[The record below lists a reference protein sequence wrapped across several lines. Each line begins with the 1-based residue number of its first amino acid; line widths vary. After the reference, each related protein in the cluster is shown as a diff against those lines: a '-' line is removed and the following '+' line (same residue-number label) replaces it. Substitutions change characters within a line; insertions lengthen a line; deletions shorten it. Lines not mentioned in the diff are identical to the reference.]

1 MMHQHYYNGRP
12 HNYKWMTSIIYIY
25 RYMTLCLEGVVSPR
39 SRCRV
44 SCRHG
49 RTAACRVA
57 VVAPPP
63 VVLLPMPSCC
73 RVLCHRRVCCPS
85 CCGRAA
91 VYLAVAHCCP
101 LCRQHLVA
109 ALPLLPLCRRSAAA
123 GVVSCCRCHVAGAG

>member
-73 RVLCHRRVCCPS
+73 RVLCHVAF
-85 CCGRAA
+85 AA
-91 VYLAVAHCCP
+91 HRAVATLLLLASP
-101 LCRQHLVA
+101 LRGECWDWCVQPIHRT
-109 ALPLLPLCRRSAAA
+109 
-123 GVVSCCRCHVAGAG
+123 